1 MRIYQEWV
9 SSFSAYVCPMSY
21 KSVASTLA
29 ALAFFSLG
37 SSASAADLPSRKA
50 PPAYIATTPI
60 FSWTG
65 FYVGADAGF
74 SAIKDRTVYPN
85 GFPADAS
92 ATLKSNLFAFGAHA
106 GYRMQFANNLV
117 AGVEMSA
124 ESLGRKTAHA
134 LPNGFPAGNESGLRA
149 NYGGALR
156 GSLGLALGRSLIYA
170 SGGMAYL
177 SARSF
182 TTQPY
187 PVIQPDSEFKNNRLG
202 WTLGAGYAYALS
214 DSLSVKAEYR
224 YANFGTKL
232 NETVAIAASQ
242 RTRIDSQNVR
252 IGLSYTFGAS
262 PSVVAK
268 Y

>member
-1 MRIYQEWV
+1 
-9 SSFSAYVCPMSY
+9 MSY
-21 KSVASTLA
+21 KSVASTVA
-29 ALAFFSLG
+29 ALAFFSLS

-50 PPAYIATTPI
+50 PPAHVAPTPL
-60 FSWTG
+60 FSWAG

-74 SAIKDRTVYPN
+74 SAIKDRAVYPN
-85 GFPADAS
+85 GFPPDAS

-106 GYRMQFANNLV
+106 GYRMQFANTLV
-117 AGVEMSA
+117 AGVEISA

-134 LPNGFPAGNESGLRA
+134 LPDGFPAGNESGFRA
-149 NYGGALR
+149 IYGGALR

-170 SGGMAYL
+170 NGGMAYL

-202 WTLGAGYAYALS
+202 WTIGAGYAYALS

-242 RTRIDSQNVR
+242 RTRIDTQSVR
-252 IGLSYTFGAS
+252 LGVSYTFGTS
-262 PSVVAK
+262 SSVIAR